1 MEREPKKKKKEPAQ
15 KKAKPFRF
23 ELGWGGMFG
32 LVTVCFCLF
41 LWMFLLGLWAGQTIL
56 LPTGDRK
63 TSLAGKPAQQS
74 SVRAEPSLSSTLG
87 SAKQ

>member
-1 MEREPKKKKKEPAQ
+1 MEREQKKKNEPTKKR
-15 KKAKPFRF
+15 AKPFRF
-23 ELGWGGMFG
+23 ELGWAGMFG

-63 TSLAGKPAQQS
+63 TGLAGTSAPPSQ
-74 SVRAEPSLSSTLG
+74 VRTEPSLSSTLG
-87 SAKQ
+87 STKQ